1 MSRKLVA
8 LFLGV
13 MLVFVALAI
22 DITYVNA
29 TKGEKYERQVLS
41 QTQQSYDSR
50 TIPFQRGSITDRN
63 GTILATSEKVYNVIL
78 DCKLANTTVKDEEKN
93 DTHPYVDPTV
103 AALVEYFGLDETD
116 IRDRLTGETT
126 KESQYQVLAREVSM
140 DAKKAFEAYVDE
152 YADKKNKELDENEQA
167 EKAYRANI
175 RGVWFEESYHRTYPL
190 NSLACDLIGFTY
202 SGDTADW
209 GIEGYYSSIL
219 NGVNGRQFGY
229 YNEDADME
237 QTIIEAQPGKNVVT
251 TIDVNIQKIIRTAI
265 ENYNERIHVQNGAD
279 ESDTETNRQTKAA
292 KNIGVVVMDPN
303 NGEILGMDSSDWYDL
318 NNPRDLTPFYSQ
330 EEINAMNDNE
340 TMEALSA
347 IWKNY
352 CISDAYEP
360 GSTAKPMNVA
370 AAYSLDVIDDDTL
383 FDCEGFETIAG
394 QMIRCGA
401 YPGTHGVQ
409 TPADVLKNSCN
420 AGMMQIGQKMGAAE
434 FLRYQ
439 DIFGFGSLT
448 GIDLPGEAYGL
459 VHTEDTMGPTE
470 LATSTFGQGYTV
482 TMVQQAAAF
491 SSLINGGNYYQPHV
505 MKTITDST
513 GAVVE
518 SNEPNLV
525 RQTVSAEISDKMRSF
540 LQGVVTDGSGQSAK
554 VAGYTMGGKT
564 GTAQKYPR
572 GNGKYLVSFIG
583 FAPVENPKAVV
594 YAIVDEPDVENQAN
608 SVLAQ
613 EIVKEIYTEL
623 LPYLNVFP
631 DDTDGVTG
639 EGSETGT
646 DDPNV
651 AAPVQEDDT
660 ENSAENSNI
669 ENGGL
674 TNAELDLINEE

>member
-330 EEINAMNDNE
+330 EEIDAMNDNE

-409 TPADVLKNSCN
+409 TPADVLTP
-420 AGMMQIGQKMGAAE
+420 A
-434 FLRYQ
+434 
-439 DIFGFGSLT
+439 T
-448 GIDLPGEAYGL
+448 L
-459 VHTEDTMGPTE
+459 V
-470 LATSTFGQGYTV
+470 
-482 TMVQQAAAF
+482 
-491 SSLINGGNYYQPHV
+491 
-505 MKTITDST
+505 
-513 GAVVE
+513 
-518 SNEPNLV
+518 
-525 RQTVSAEISDKMRSF
+525 
-540 LQGVVTDGSGQSAK
+540 
-554 VAGYTMGGKT
+554 
-564 GTAQKYPR
+564 
-572 GNGKYLVSFIG
+572 
-583 FAPVENPKAVV
+583 
-594 YAIVDEPDVENQAN
+594 
-608 SVLAQ
+608 
-613 EIVKEIYTEL
+613 
-623 LPYLNVFP
+623 
-631 DDTDGVTG
+631 
-639 EGSETGT
+639 
-646 DDPNV
+646 
-651 AAPVQEDDT
+651 
-660 ENSAENSNI
+660 
-669 ENGGL
+669 
-674 TNAELDLINEE
+674 

>member
-13 MLVFVALAI
+13 MLVFVALAL

-29 TKGEKYERQVLS
+29 IKGEKYERQVLS

-50 TIPFQRGSITDRN
+50 TIPFQRGNITDRN
-63 GTILATSEKVYNVIL
+63 GTILATSVKVYNVVL
-78 DCKLANTTVKDEEKN
+78 DCQVANTTVKNEEKQ
-93 DTHPYVDPTV
+93 DTQPYVDPTV

-116 IRDRLTGETT
+116 IRERLTDEKT
-126 KESQYQVLAREVSM
+126 KESQYQVVARGVSM

-152 YADKKNKELDENEQA
+152 YADKKNKELNKTEQA
-167 EKAYRANI
+167 EKAYRAKI
-175 RGVWFEESYHRTYPL
+175 RGVWFEESYQRTYPL
-190 NSLACDLIGFTY
+190 NSLACDLVGFTY

-229 YNEDADME
+229 YNDDADME

-251 TIDVNIQKIIRTAI
+251 TIDVNVQKIIRTAI
-265 ENYNERIHVQNGAD
+265 ENYNEKINVQNGAD
-279 ESDTETNRQTKAA
+279 ESDTETNRRTKAA

-330 EEINAMNDNE
+330 EEIDGMNDQE
-340 TMEALSA
+340 TMDALNT

-352 CISDAYEP
+352 CISDTYEP

-370 AAYSLDVIDDDTL
+370 AAYSINAIDDDAL

-394 QMIRCGA
+394 QMIRCA
-401 YPGTHGVQ
+401 VYPGVHGLE

-420 AGMMQIGQKMGAAE
+420 AGMMQIGQKMGATE

-439 DIFGFGSLT
+439 SIFGFGSRT

-459 VHTEDTMGPTE
+459 LHDEDSMGPTE
-470 LATSTFGQGYTV
+470 LATCTFGQGYTV
-482 TMVQQAAAF
+482 TMIQQAAAF

-505 MKTITDST
+505 MKNITDNT

-525 RQTVSAEISDKMRSF
+525 RQTVSTEISDKLKTF
-540 LQGVVTDGSGQSAK
+540 LERAVREGTGQSAK

-572 GNGKYLVSFIG
+572 GDGKYLVSFLG

-594 YAIVDEPDVENQAN
+594 YVVVDEPDVEDQAN

-613 EIVKEIYTEL
+613 EIAKEIYTEL

-639 EGSETGT
+639 EGSETGAE
-646 DDPNV
+646 DPNV
-651 AAPVQEDDT
+651 SAPLQSENTQNST
-660 ENSAENSNI
+660 ENGDMED
-669 ENGGL
+669 GGL
-674 TNAELDLINEE
+674 TNGELDLINEQ